1 MVRAAAACINSE
13 ESARPSIDQVI
24 SMLQGDDNSTTTDKS
39 SLGGTNWVSR
49 YSQTH
54 NLQKKQDMN
63 SHLALAMLGVADL
76 DEDDFYR
83 GWSSCN
89 GFRVV
94 SLLFAIFILLEL

>member
-13 ESARPSIDQVI
+13 ESARPSIDLVI
-24 SMLQGDDNSTTTDKS
+24 SMLQGDDNSTTSDKS
-39 SLGGTNWVSR
+39 NFGGNNWVSC
-49 YSQTH
+49 YSQMH

-83 GWSSCN
+83 G
-89 GFRVV
+89 
-94 SLLFAIFILLEL
+94 